1 MSGADPNRMGE
12 QEAIL
17 QTAQGPVTRAS
28 LCRDLEALGV
38 RAGMTLMVH
47 ASLSRLGWVAGGPAA
62 VILALEDALGA
73 EGTLMMP
80 AHSGDLSEPSHWCHP
95 PVPEDWWPVI
105 RAEATAF
112 QTDLTPTRGMGVIAE
127 TFRRQAGTLRSQHP
141 QLSFAARGPRAGELT
156 RDHALTPAL
165 GEESPLARLYALD
178 GWVLFLGTDHN
189 TNTSLHL
196 AEVRARLTNP
206 QRIQQG
212 SPVLVNGERRWVTFE
227 DFEWD
232 SDDFAAL
239 GAEYV
244 PAPGD
249 AFTGRV
255 GLAQTSLLRQRPM
268 VDFAVGWME
277 SHRR

>member
-1 MSGADPNRMGE
+1 M
-12 QEAIL
+12 
-17 QTAQGPVTRAS
+17 
-28 LCRDLEALGV
+28 
-38 RAGMTLMVH
+38 RAGMTLLVH

-206 QRIQQG
+206 QKIQQG

>member
-28 LCRDLEALGV
+28 LRRDLEGLGV

-80 AHSGDLSEPSHWCHP
+80 AHSGDLSEPSHWGHP

-105 RAEATAF
+105 RAEAPAF

-206 QRIQQG
+206 QKIQQG

-255 GLAQTSLLRQRPM
+255 CLAQTSLLRQRPM

>member
-1 MSGADPNRMGE
+1 MSGADLNRMGE
-12 QEAIL
+12 QEAIF
-17 QTAQGPVTRAS
+17 QTAQCPVTRAS
-28 LCRDLEALGV
+28 LRRDLEGLGV
-38 RAGMTLMVH
+38 RAGMTLLVH

-141 QLSFAARGPRAGELT
+141 QLSFAARGPRAEELT

-178 GWVLFLGTDHN
+178 GWVLFLGTDHS

-212 SPVLVNGERRWVTFE
+212 APVLADGERRWVTFE
-227 DFEWD
+227 DYDWD

-239 GAEYV
+239 GAEYT

-255 GLAQTSLLRQRPM
+255 GLAHTSLFRQRPM